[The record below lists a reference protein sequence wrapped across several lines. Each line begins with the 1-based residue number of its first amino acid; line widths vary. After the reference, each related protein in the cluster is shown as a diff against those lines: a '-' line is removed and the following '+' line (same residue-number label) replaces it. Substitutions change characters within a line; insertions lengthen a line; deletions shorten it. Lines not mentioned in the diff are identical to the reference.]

1 MSPDSVCAVAARPKA
16 SLKTQQLV
24 VCRHAMLAQL
34 KVTEMWFDCIHLSF
48 FLWQTASA
56 SLHQHWHWAPSATG
70 SPLHDV
76 TLLEQT
82 HHFYPSWGRWPL
94 LYLLW
99 PISFVFKRSLLYCI
113 QIYNNICFHVFLCR
127 ALKFIYSWKYGYWN
141 TALVIHYVWPMP
153 CSNTRTSMS
162 ILKGSI
168 LSVLSTTLSST
179 TSGSLKY
186 TSFRQIWIG
195 TYYVLKMWLV
205 STDSTGIG
213 TRHKYFFLF
222 NR

>member
-1 MSPDSVCAVAARPKA
+1 MCAVAARPTA

-56 SLHQHWHWAPSATG
+56 SHHQHWHWAPSATG

-82 HHFYPSWGRWPL
+82 HHFYPSWGRWPF

-168 LSVLSTTLSST
+168 LSVLSTTLIFQMWV
-179 TSGSLKY
+179 L
-186 TSFRQIWIG
+186 FQIE
-195 TYYVLKMWLV
+195 YSVV
-205 STDSTGIG
+205 
-213 TRHKYFFLF
+213 H
-222 NR
+222 